1 LLLQSLP
8 QRRLAGRGLGRRQT
22 STAAASRETHVKRPG
37 GLCLEQESSVGIG
50 DGDGVV
56 QHGAEH
62 SLERKPGMEKCGR
75 FEQEIEFMESARG
88 RVAAGYVLDAAEE
101 FGNRGIEQ

>member
-1 LLLQSLP
+1 MLPAP
-8 QRRLAGRGLGRRQT
+8 QRRDARQFQNGCDVFVFC
-22 STAAASRETHVKRPG
+22 SPHGPPRF
-37 GLCLEQESSVGIG
+37 GIG

>member
-1 LLLQSLP
+1 
-8 QRRLAGRGLGRRQT
+8 
-22 STAAASRETHVKRPG
+22 
-37 GLCLEQESSVGIG
+37 
-50 DGDGVV
+50 VV